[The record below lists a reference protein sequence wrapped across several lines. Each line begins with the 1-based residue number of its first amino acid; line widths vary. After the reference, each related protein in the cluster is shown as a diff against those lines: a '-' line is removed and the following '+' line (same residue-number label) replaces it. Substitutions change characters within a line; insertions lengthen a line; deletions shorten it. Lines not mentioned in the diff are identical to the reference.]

1 MSTTGGGAAPVK
13 KSTQSTC
20 VRCGLKAASPMV
32 VANGKTRGVDNTP
45 LGVCSN
51 VGACERRV
59 RIAAARTPKAT
70 P

>member
-1 MSTTGGGAAPVK
+1 MITTGVVK
-13 KSTQSTC
+13 KAAQQTC

-32 VANGKTRGVDNTP
+32 VANGQTRGVEHTP

-51 VGACERRV
+51 MAACERRQ
-59 RIAAARTPKAT
+59 RRTERHAPAK